1 MANSLIE
8 NLSDKFQPARYT
20 DDYRAAFMQIVEQK
34 LAGQEIVAP
43 TVAAEPK
50 VMDLMAA
57 LKASVEAA
65 KAGKKKAAPEPA
77 RAAAGGRGVKIAA
90 KTSAAKPARRKTA

>member
-1 MANSLIE
+1 
-8 NLSDKFQPARYT
+8 
-20 DDYRAAFMQIVEQK
+20 MQIVEQK

-43 TVAAEPK
+43 TVAAEPR

-65 KAGKKKAAPEPA
+65 KQGKKKAGAEPA
-77 RAAAGGRGVKIAA
+77 RAAAPAARRVKVAA
-90 KTSAAKPARRKTA
+90 KTTTAKPARRKTA

>member
-8 NLSDKFQPARYT
+8 NLSDSFQPERYT

-43 TVAAEPK
+43 TAVAEPK

-65 KAGKKKAAPEPA
+65 KQGKKKAAPEPA
-77 RAAAGGRGVKIAA
+77 RAGRGVKVAA
-90 KTSAAKPARRKTA
+90 KTSAARPARRKTA